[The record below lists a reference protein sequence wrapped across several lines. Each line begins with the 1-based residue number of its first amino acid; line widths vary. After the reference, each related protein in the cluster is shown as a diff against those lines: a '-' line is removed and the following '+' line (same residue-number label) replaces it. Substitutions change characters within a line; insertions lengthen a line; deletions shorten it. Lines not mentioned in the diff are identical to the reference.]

1 MPAAVMTIHW
11 HETKTIMKLILP
23 TWASLFCLF
32 MAASP
37 AMAAFQAYR
46 LNDTS
51 DATEAIKLDGKLDDA
66 VWQKAAL
73 HDTFYQTQPF
83 DKVKAKVRTEVKVAY
98 DKAYLYVGVKSYD
111 PNAELIREPFARR
124 DKISADQDFLGL
136 FIDPSGAHK
145 SAQVI
150 YLNARGAITD
160 GVNSDTNGDDF
171 SPDFDFDVA
180 TSRFDGGWSA
190 EVRIPFSSLAYN
202 ADQTTPW
209 SLLVM
214 RNMTREQRYR
224 MYSGQVTRAT
234 NCNLCFSD
242 PIEGLHHLPS
252 GLSWGA
258 TPQLVMRR
266 NREDT
271 AGRPSQTKN
280 STDLSLDV
288 KLRPNSATTIDA
300 TLNPDFSQIE
310 LDAPQLSGNTR
321 FGLFVQEK
329 RPFFLEGADIFRT
342 PMNAISTRTIS
353 NPDWGLRYT
362 RRDADKDLTI
372 LTNRDAGGG
381 LVQLPNAYGTDYAL
395 QNFTSQATDARANFR
410 LGALTVGGILT
421 DRSISGTGAYNRVI
435 GPDFGW
441 QVSENERVRGQL
453 LSSATTAQP
462 DGKGNLINGAMTTGY
477 AAYLDWYRSNDQ
489 WAVYAVLNDISKD
502 FRSDNGFFSQVG
514 YRSIASDVS
523 KKQGKTGIWNE
534 FNFTLHVER
543 KLDHEGNV
551 IGSDYSPGVWMAG
564 PYDSEMAFSIA
575 PSNSSR
581 VERNGALF
589 HTALVRASFNIR
601 PSQIFAR
608 LTGEMSYGDTIDVA
622 SSRLGKG
629 GAVTLSARIRP
640 FDRFELEPNYA
651 TSWVYGISGPE
662 AGQRLYTEQALQ
674 VNGIV
679 HFSRKDTLRAIL
691 QHAHTSRNV
700 ALYSMPVAASSKRNI
715 GSLVFTHTAGL
726 GTAAFIGITMSNT
739 DTPGYA
745 LKRRQSE
752 IFTKLSWQI

>member
-1 MPAAVMTIHW
+1 MRLFFP
-11 HETKTIMKLILP
+11 LC
-23 TWASLFCLF
+23 ASLL

-37 AMAAFQAYR
+37 AMAGFQAYR
-46 LNDTS
+46 LNTATDT
-51 DATEAIKLDGKLDDA
+51 AETIKLDGILDDA
-66 VWQKAAL
+66 VWQKVAL

-83 DKVKAKVRTEVKVAY
+83 DKVKAKVRTEVKLAY
-98 DKAYLYVGVKSYD
+98 DKTYLYIGVKAYD
-111 PNAELIREPFARR
+111 PNPELIRAPFARR

-150 YLNARGAITD
+150 YFNARGAITD

-180 TSRFDGGWSA
+180 TNRFDGGWSA

-202 ADQTTPW
+202 ANQTTPW

-242 PIEGLHHLPS
+242 AIEGLSDLPS
-252 GLSWGA
+252 GLSWSA

-266 NREDT
+266 NREEIE
-271 AGRPSQTKN
+271 GRETRTKK
-280 STDLSLDV
+280 SSDVSLDV
-288 KLRPNSATTIDA
+288 KVRPNSATTIDA
-300 TLNPDFSQIE
+300 TINPDFSQIE

-372 LTNRDAGGG
+372 LTNRDTGGG
-381 LVQLPNAYGTDYAL
+381 LVQLPSAYGTNYAL

-410 LGALTVGGILT
+410 FGALSIGGILT
-421 DRSISGTGAYNRVI
+421 DRSISSIGAYNRVI

-441 QVSENERVRGQL
+441 QVSDNERVRGQL

-462 DGKGNLINGAMTTGY
+462 DGKGNLINGPLTTGY

-489 WAVYAVLNDISKD
+489 WAVYAVLNDIGKG

-514 YRSIASDVS
+514 YRSLSSDFS

-534 FNFTLHVER
+534 FNFTMHIEQ

-551 IGSDYSPGVWMAG
+551 IGSDFAPGVWMAG
-564 PYDSEMAFSIA
+564 PYDSELALSIA
-575 PSNSSR
+575 PRNNSR
-581 VERNGALF
+581 VERNGELF
-589 HTALVRASFNIR
+589 QTSLVRASFNIR

-608 LTGEMSYGDTIDVA
+608 VTGEMSYGDSIDVA

-629 GAVTLSARIRP
+629 GALILSARIRP
-640 FDRFELEPNYA
+640 FDRLEIEPNYA
-651 TSWVYGISGPE
+651 TSWVDGISGPE

-679 HFSRKDTLRAIL
+679 HISSKDTLRTIL
-691 QHAHTSRNV
+691 QHAQTTRNV
-700 ALYSMPVAASSKRNI
+700 SLYSFPIAASSKRNI
-715 GSLVFTHTAGL
+715 GSLVYTHTARL
-726 GTAAFIGITMSNT
+726 GTAAFIGITVSNA
-739 DTPGYA
+739 DTPGYT
-745 LKRRQSE
+745 LKQRQSE
-752 IFTKLSWQI
+752 IFTKLSFQI